1 MKVEILDGYQAFGG
15 GGAKR
20 MYGLETG
27 EFSSMIFLM
36 NSFGPHDGKIDPVFL
51 PLPKKVVKQ
60 RMWLPKLERKS
71 AGFWGWPL
79 RVFGCFIGNSW
90 PLSGVF
96 DCPFTCEPFWN
107 LLEVSFK

>member
-1 MKVEILDGYQAFGG
+1 MKVEILDGCQAFGG
-15 GGAKR
+15 GGAKG

-71 AGFWGWPL
+71 AGFWDGRSASFTVL
-79 RVFGCFIGNSW
+79 LGILGRCLVFSIAHLLVNRSGN
-90 PLSGVF
+90 F
-96 DCPFTCEPFWN
+96 
-107 LLEVSFK
+107 

>member
-1 MKVEILDGYQAFGG
+1 MKVEILDGYQSFGG

-51 PLPKKVVKQ
+51 PLPKEVLKR

-71 AGFWGWPL
+71 AGFWDG
-79 RVFGCFIGNSW
+79 RSASFVFYWKFLAVVWCF
-90 PLSGVF
+90 
-96 DCPFTCEPFWN
+96 
-107 LLEVSFK
+107 